1 MEEMEDDPRPVLTPK
16 ALERGRIQRAL
27 WKGEMTQAQAKAKG
41 FVPDEPWG
49 MSELAPDEVE

>member
-16 ALERGRIQRAL
+16 DLERSRIQIAL
-27 WKGEMTQAQAKAKG
+27 YKREMTPEQAKAKG

-49 MSELAPDEVE
+49 MSELAPD